1 MDADD
6 GADTVDHPT
15 TPAERWRELVRRVAA
30 ETKADHVTLT
40 AAGVAFFAFLAIVP
54 GIVALVSVY
63 GLVADPTT
71 LVEQVEEMG
80 GALPEE
86 ARALLIDQL
95 EAITAS
101 SESTL
106 TLSFLGAVAVALW
119 AASSGMTHLIEAVAL
134 AHDEGTSRSFVV
146 RRGFGILLTVGA
158 IAFVTLSIATITAW
172 PVFVDSLD
180 ARASVDRLLRLAV
193 WPVLGLGLATALAI
207 VYRVGSDRMDAQW
220 RWITPGSLVA
230 VVLWLVASVGFQVYV
245 TNFGSYN
252 ETYGSLGAVV
262 VLLLWLW
269 ISAIVTLVGA
279 EVNAELAP

>member
-63 GLVADPTT
+63 GLVADPAT

-207 VYRVGSDRMDAQW
+207 VYRVGSDRMDAEW